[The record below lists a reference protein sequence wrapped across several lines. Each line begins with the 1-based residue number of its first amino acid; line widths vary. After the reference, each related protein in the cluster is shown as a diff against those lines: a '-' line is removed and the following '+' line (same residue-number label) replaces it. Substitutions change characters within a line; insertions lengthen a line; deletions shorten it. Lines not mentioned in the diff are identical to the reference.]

1 MEIARHYE
9 PVACPRCGN
18 RMNRNAEKVVFRGDP
33 GEASDPGGGLGGTLD
48 EFHTCPVCRY
58 VLERPSR

>member
-1 MEIARHYE
+1 MTITRERE

-33 GEASDPGGGLGGTLD
+33 GESSDPGGEFGGAVWLHYGET
-48 EFHTCPVCRY
+48 
-58 VLERPSR
+58 SK